1 MRYNNRQIK
10 NYNTQKTEGEMTVR
24 YKGKVYRPPS
34 EAYSLIIQVTYGCS
48 HNRCAFCDMYDD
60 KHFSMRPMEEIREDF
75 ELARRVYRR
84 VERVFLADGDAL
96 MRKTDDLVQIL
107 GLIYGLFPECQR
119 VTCYASP
126 TSLQIK
132 SEEELRL
139 LREKG
144 LKMVYMGLE
153 SGCDVV
159 LERMDKG
166 HTAAQIIAAGQK
178 ARRSGLQ
185 LSVTAIS
192 GLGSRELWRE
202 HTVETAQAFNAMN
215 PEYIGLL
222 TLMVEP
228 GTPLEK
234 WVHEGSFYVLKP
246 VEVMQEMELF
256 LQHIDSPGSVFRMNH
271 ASNYLTLKGT
281 LNQDR
286 ERLLQQV
293 RQGLAGRGLKDE
305 FLRGL

>member
-1 MRYNNRQIK
+1 M
-10 NYNTQKTEGEMTVR
+10 R

-60 KHFSMRPMEEIREDF
+60 KHFAMRPMQEIREDF
-75 ELARRVYRR
+75 EMARQMYRH

-96 MRKTDDLVQIL
+96 MRKTDELVQIL

-153 SGCDVV
+153 SGCDDV
-159 LERMDKG
+159 LKLMRKG
-166 HTAAQIIAAGQK
+166 HTSAEIVECGRKVKRNGIG
-178 ARRSGLQ
+178 
-185 LSVTAIS
+185 LSVTAIT
-192 GLGSRELWRE
+192 GLGGPELME
-202 HTVETAQAFNAMN
+202 AHAVDTARALNAMN
-215 PEYIGLL
+215 PEYIGILTLVVEDGTPLQDWVREGKFHLL
-222 TLMVEP
+222 TPAQVLQETKLMVE
-228 GTPLEK
+228 
-234 WVHEGSFYVLKP
+234 SF
-246 VEVMQEMELF
+246 
-256 LQHIDSPGSVFRMNH
+256 DSPGSVFRMNH
-271 ASNYLTLKGT
+271 ASNYLSLKGT
-281 LNQDR
+281 LNEDKEAMLAQIR
-286 ERLLQQV
+286 RAEQHMETLRPEGWRQV
-293 RQGLAGRGLKDE
+293 
-305 FLRGL
+305 